1 MPIGDRP
8 FAFDPTNDVHAR
20 ALDRLESEQIAWI
33 GTTGRDGYPH
43 AVPIW
48 YLWTEGRALVFSEP
62 RTAKVRNLRAD
73 PRVALH
79 LEAGEDHEQLTV
91 LRGTAALSDRPTVD
105 WMDRVGEAYE
115 RKYRSGLAGLKLT
128 LPGMAERYSVVIEI
142 TPLQLIAW

>member
-1 MPIGDRP
+1 MPIGDGP
-8 FAFDPTNDVHAR
+8 FAFDPANHVHAR
-20 ALDRLESEQIAWI
+20 ALSRLESEQIAWI

-48 YLWTEGRALVFSEP
+48 FLWTDGRALIFSEP

-73 PRVALH
+73 PRVVLH

-91 LRGTAALSDRPTVD
+91 LRGTAALSPRPTGE
-105 WMDRVGEAYE
+105 WLDRVGDAYE
-115 RKYRSGLAGLKLT
+115 HKYRGALAGLKLT
-128 LPGMAERYSVVIEI
+128 LPDMAARYSVVIEI